1 MPGRLD
7 ADERAASAVREA
19 AATPIS
25 VTSSCVRSPV
35 TGVSRSIG

>member
-1 MPGRLD
+1 MPVASTPTTRRD
-7 ADERAASAVREA
+7 AVGEA
-19 AATPIS
+19 AAMPMS